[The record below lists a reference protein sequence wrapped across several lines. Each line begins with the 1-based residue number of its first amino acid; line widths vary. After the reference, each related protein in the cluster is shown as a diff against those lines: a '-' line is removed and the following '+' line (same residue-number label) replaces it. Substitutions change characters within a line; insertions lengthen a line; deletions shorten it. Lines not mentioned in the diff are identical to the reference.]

1 MPEGIPYAG
10 SNVVASAGLELNY
23 VGDHCYAYSG
33 LQSIATSSQ
42 TLLSFQTGNNTIEAE
57 IYCTGPLK
65 FSDPA
70 TGNIT
75 NFKLSINGV
84 AVHLL
89 GNRTANTAYT
99 NPLTNTIKVILP
111 PYTNVLIESDSS
123 ATDATQFSAAS
134 LTGRVYK

>member
-1 MPEGIPYAG
+1 MPEGVGYAS
-10 SNVVASAGLELNY
+10 SNVIAGAGLELNY

-33 LQSIATSSQ
+33 LQSISSSSQ

-70 TGNIT
+70 SGDKT
-75 NFKLSINGV
+75 NFQISINGV
-84 AVHLL
+84 AMHIL
-89 GNRTANTAYT
+89 GSRAANSAYT
-99 NPLTNTIKVILP
+99 NPFPNTIKVILP

-123 ATDATQFSAAS
+123 TTDATQFSAAS
-134 LTGRVYK
+134 LTGKVY